1 MLPRQQSEG
10 KKGLFGLMI
19 SGGFWSV
26 TVEKAWYQEHMVA
39 FTAAGADMERKTL
52 HAEWIRMQRKQ
63 AGTKG
68 M

>member
-1 MLPRQQSEG
+1 M
-10 KKGLFGLMI
+10 FGLMI
-19 SGGFWSV
+19 SGGFWSI